1 MNLLAEIPT
10 PPPGSTETWLWVFAA
25 VLGIALLVKQ
35 LFHRQPSIEAEFATK
50 GELREVEAKMDGH
63 IARIETRIDDKLT
76 ELDLK
81 RSRQV
86 AALHEDNRSCER
98 MFSAA
103 LRDLQK
109 QISELA
115 GQLKH

>member
-1 MNLLAEIPT
+1 MPLLAELPT
-10 PPPGSTETWLWVFAA
+10 PAPGATETLLWSLA
-25 VLGIALLVKQ
+25 ALLGFVLLLKQ
-35 LFHRQPSIEAEFATK
+35 LFFRSPSIEAEFATK
-50 GELREVEAKMDGH
+50 SELRAVEAKIDGH
-63 IARIETRIDDKLT
+63 IGRIETRIDDKLN

-98 MFSAA
+98 TIAAA